1 MTTESNIP
9 EIFLSINSSDHHGV
23 LGSYC
28 WNNICIT
35 KLMPSNLKDD
45 VNKTQLRRD
54 DTVSIHV
61 KNFTN
66 PEKFHVTVFLKGGAI
81 IMNMDTIDKFAVN
94 LQNGFYIINVSAG
107 WMYKGD
113 VSYLFP
119 VEVV

>member
-35 KLMPSNLKDD
+35 KVMPSNFKDD

-81 IMNMDTIDKFAVN
+81 IMNIDTVDKFAVN

-107 WMYKGD
+107 GCIKVMCHIF
-113 VSYLFP
+113 FP
-119 VEVV
+119 LK